1 MIHFEVRFLYIY
13 INTAGFVFFKW
24 KIWHHNPQC
33 FVKKKERKED
43 KYLTMAIPVLEI
55 EITIEYYDFMVV
67 SSIDLTVL
75 QDPIKSSMCLLTIY
89 YIYTYKMQIY
99 KI

>member
-1 MIHFEVRFLYIY
+1 
-13 INTAGFVFFKW
+13 
-24 KIWHHNPQC
+24 
-33 FVKKKERKED
+33 
-43 KYLTMAIPVLEI
+43 MAIPVLEI

-75 QDPIKSSMCLLTIY
+75 QDPIKNSMCLLTIY